1 TMTVTLAAPKLSL
14 VLRPGEDHGGE
25 VVIADIGIP
34 YDLIDGLEGRQIEL
48 LTPEQVRLIVQ
59 PRPADSHKGDYGRV
73 TVVAGSR
80 GKTGAA
86 HLTGLGALRSGA
98 GLVTVATP

>member
-1 TMTVTLAAPKLSL
+1 M
-14 VLRPGEDHGGE
+14 
-25 VVIADIGIP
+25 
-34 YDLIDGLEGRQIEL
+34 

-86 HLTGLGALRSGA
+86 HLTGLSALRSGA
-98 GLVTVATP
+98 GLVTIATPACCVPIVASLAAEYMTEPLADTGAGVGLVLR